1 MSESKSIAVVG
12 AGVVGVCCALH
23 LQRDGHRVTLIDRD
37 EPGKGCSFGNAGF
50 ISPGTAAPRAT
61 PDVLRQVPGWLLDAK
76 GPLRVR
82 WTYAPRA
89 APWLWRFV
97 RAGRPET
104 IAAGVRALQELHGRA
119 FDIYDDLIE
128 TDGLI
133 RRLGQLHLFETD
145 AAFAAA
151 QGLNERRRARGV
163 AVEELDAD
171 AVRQMVPELGPA
183 CRHALRFP
191 DNGHTVS
198 PYRLVR
204 TLADRFVAGGGSIRH
219 RHVTG
224 FAVVG
229 GQVTGIETNRGVLL
243 ADHVVVAA
251 GAWSGRLARRIGDRI
266 PLETQRG
273 YHLELPEPGLSLRIG
288 MQSAERK
295 FTITPMEDGLRLA
308 GTAEFAGLDAPP
320 DYRRA
325 RALFEHASR
334 LLPGLGDEGARQWM
348 GHRPCTPDS
357 LPVIDRASRHANVH
371 YAFGHGHTGLSGAPM
386 TGRLIAEMV
395 AGRATSIDAAPFRLA
410 RF

>member
-1 MSESKSIAVVG
+1 MPKSKTIAVVG
-12 AGVVGVCCALH
+12 AGIAGVSCALH
-23 LQRDGHRVTLIDRD
+23 LLRDGHRVTLIDRGD
-37 EPGKGCSFGNAGF
+37 PGKGCSFGNAGF
-50 ISPGTAAPRAT
+50 ISPGTATPRAT
-61 PDVLRQVPGWLLDAK
+61 PDALRQVPGWLLDAK

-82 WTYAPRA
+82 WTYALQA

-104 IAAGVRALQELHGRA
+104 IAAGIRALQDLHGQA
-119 FDIYDDLIE
+119 FDIYDGLID
-128 TDGLI
+128 TSGLI
-133 RRLGQLHLFETD
+133 RRLGQLHIFETD
-145 AAFAAA
+145 TAFAAA
-151 QGLNERRRARGV
+151 QKLNEQRRARGV
-163 AVEELDAD
+163 AVEELDPD
-171 AVRQMVPELGPA
+171 ALRQMAPELGPA
-183 CRHALRFP
+183 CRHALLFP
-191 DNGHTVS
+191 ENGHTVS

-204 TLADRFVAGGGSIRH
+204 TLADRFVADGGSIRQ
-219 RHVTG
+219 RDVTR

-229 GQVTGIETNRGVLL
+229 GTVTGVDTNRGPLL

-251 GAWSGRLARRIGDRI
+251 GAWSARLARDIGDRI

-288 MQSAERK
+288 MQSVERK

-308 GTAEFAGLDAPP
+308 GTAEFAGLDAAP

-325 RALFEHASR
+325 RALFGHASR
-334 LLPGLGDEGARQWM
+334 LLPGLKDEGARQWM

-357 LPVIDRASRHANVH
+357 LPVIDRATRHANVH

-386 TGRLIAEMV
+386 TGQLIAEMV
-395 AGRATSIDAAPFRLA
+395 AGRATSIDAAAFRLG